1 MEEIEKAVEEILAT
15 VKADKEKVMEDLK
28 KFVDY
33 GVPLEQAKEA
43 VMSKY
48 GEVVKEKKLKD
59 IEAGERNICT
69 IGKII
74 AIDEREVEVRG
85 ERRKIYRGLLGDDTA
100 ILPFTA
106 WKDFGLNKGD
116 VIRIENA
123 SSSEWEGQP
132 RLSLSEWSGV
142 EKVDYDIEL
151 VKRAPQRYNLMD
163 LKPGLSNVEVRG
175 KILSID
181 EREVNIGGEIRKVFS
196 GTMADETAKIR
207 FTAWK
212 DFGLQKDDVIKIKN
226 AYVRKWRG
234 APQLIFDEN
243 STVEKIDEKIVMEER
258 VTPLYKI
265 VEAGGGIDVLMEGVI
280 LDVRDDSGIIF
291 RCPECNR
298 KLRDGI
304 CEEHGE
310 VEGKADLRIRALL
323 DDGTGAVEVIFNR
336 EISEKLL
343 GKGMEDYMEV
353 AEEAMDYSIVH
364 EDIIDKI
371 VTKPVRVK
379 GDSLSSDFIVTIFAR
394 DAQII
399 KIDKEKEMEEL
410 MMQLEGLQ

>member
-1 MEEIEKAVEEILAT
+1 MEEIEKAVEEILAS
-15 VKADKEKVMEDLK
+15 VKADKDKVMEDLK

-48 GEVVKEKKLKD
+48 GEVMKEKKLKD

-69 IGKII
+69 VGKII

-100 ILPFTA
+100 ILSFTA

-132 RLSLSEWSGV
+132 RLSLSEWSTV

-151 VKRAPQRYNLMD
+151 IKRAPQKYNLID

-175 KILSID
+175 KILSME
-181 EREVNIGGEIRKVFS
+181 EREVNIGGEARKVFS
-196 GTMADETAKIR
+196 GIMADETAKVR

-212 DFGLQKDDVIKIKN
+212 DFGLKEGDVIRIKN

-234 APQLIFDEN
+234 APQIIFDEN
-243 STVEKIDEKIVMEER
+243 STVEKVDEDIVMDER
-258 VTPLYKI
+258 VVPLYKV
-265 VEAGGGIDVLMEGVI
+265 VEAGGGVDLTIEGTI
-280 LDVRDDSGIIF
+280 LDVRRDAGIIF
-291 RCPECNR
+291 RCPHCNR
-298 KLRDGI
+298 KLRDGV

-310 VEGKADLRIRALL
+310 VEGIPDLRIRALV

-336 EISEKLL
+336 ELSEKLL
-343 GKGMEDYMEV
+343 GKKMEEYMDV
-353 AEEAMDYSIVH
+353 AKEAMDYSIVH
-364 EDIIDKI
+364 DEIVDKLFATVVKI
-371 VTKPVRVK
+371 K
-379 GDSLSSDFIVTIFAR
+379 GDSLPSDFIVTIFAR
-394 DAQII
+394 DAEVVSIDREGELEEI
-399 KIDKEKEMEEL
+399 K
-410 MMQLEGLQ
+410 MQLEGLQ

>member
-1 MEEIEKAVEEILAT
+1 MVEKNEIKSVFYDELEWIKDTGLRDKVVEVWFEAANRGKWKSL
-15 VKADKEKVMEDLK
+15 DD
-28 KFVDY
+28 
-33 GVPLEQAKEA
+33 VPFTLLFENSGKLTDHT
-43 VMSKY
+43 KR
-48 GEVVKEKKLKD
+48 VVKL
-59 IEAGERNICT
+59 
-69 IGKII
+69 
-74 AIDEREVEVRG
+74 
-85 ERRKIYRGLLGDDTA
+85 
-100 ILPFTA
+100 
-106 WKDFGLNKGD
+106 
-116 VIRIENA
+116 
-123 SSSEWEGQP
+123 
-132 RLSLSEWSGV
+132 
-142 EKVDYDIEL
+142 
-151 VKRAPQRYNLMD
+151 
-163 LKPGLSNVEVRG
+163 
-175 KILSID
+175 
-181 EREVNIGGEIRKVFS
+181 
-196 GTMADETAKIR
+196 AK
-207 FTAWK
+207 T
-212 DFGLQKDDVIKIKN
+212 
-226 AYVRKWRG
+226 
-234 APQLIFDEN
+234 
-243 STVEKIDEKIVMEER
+243 
-258 VTPLYKI
+258 
-265 VEAGGGIDVLMEGVI
+265 I